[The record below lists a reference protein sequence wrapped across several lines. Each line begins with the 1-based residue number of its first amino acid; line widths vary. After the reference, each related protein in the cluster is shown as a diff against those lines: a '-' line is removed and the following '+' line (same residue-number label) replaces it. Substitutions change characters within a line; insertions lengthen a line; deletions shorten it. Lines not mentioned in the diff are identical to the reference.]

1 MSRAGSDGTFEIS
14 QRMIVEAIRC
24 WEAAKK
30 SGLARQPRLYQTLA
44 DYRLEILAPA
54 FDSLMTIFEAAMKR
68 PIIVGTDCYPSAD
81 ESVLIGM
88 LVEPGNAENHF
99 CRSEEELALLVCAL
113 RSIRLM
119 IDCTVTVAPDDHRYE
134 N

>member
-14 QRMIVEAIRC
+14 QRMIVEAIRW

-88 LVEPGNAENHF
+88 LAEPGNA
-99 CRSEEELALLVCAL
+99 
-113 RSIRLM
+113 
-119 IDCTVTVAPDDHRYE
+119 
-134 N
+134 